1 MGFSLMSV
9 IIPTLNEE
17 KHLSVALQSLQR
29 QTMLNY
35 EIVIA
40 DGGSK
45 DRTREIALE
54 YGCKFVNVPKT
65 RPHDVSMA
73 KNVGVNAAEGDA
85 LFFLDADMYLDP
97 NAFEVIDEKFSD
109 ISIIGVALK
118 VLPSDSTLS
127 ERLFYE
133 FNNVMAYIG
142 NALGIQ
148 ELSYFSCHSYRT
160 EAFKKVGGF
169 RTDLLACEDL
179 DISLRARYLGKY
191 VVTHKSILWTSP
203 RRLREWSKMGYAN
216 RYLTYLKDYYLNDKI
231 NEDYDDLT

>member
-17 KHLSVALQSLQR
+17 KRLRKALDSLTV
-29 QTMLNY
+29 QTFQNY
-35 EIVIA
+35 EVVIA
-40 DGGSK
+40 DGGSTDK
-45 DRTREIALE
+45 TQDIALE

-65 RPHDVSMA
+65 RPHDVSTA
-73 KNVGVNAAEGDA
+73 KNVGVDASEGDA
-85 LFFLDADMYLDP
+85 IFLLDADMYLDP
-97 NAFEVIDEKFSD
+97 NAFEVIDEKYD
-109 ISIIGVALK
+109 DPAVVGVALK
-118 VLPSDSTLS
+118 VLPSDSTRIETLS
-127 ERLFYE
+127 YE

-142 NALGIQ
+142 NAIGIQ

-191 VVTHKSILWTSP
+191 VVTHQAVLWTDP
-203 RRLREWSKMGYAN
+203 RRLREWSNTGYAA
-216 RYLTYLKDYYLNDKI
+216 RYLKYLKDYYLTDKV
-231 NEDYDDLT
+231 NEHYDDLT